1 MKLNLNE
8 DDILMLLNDITINE
22 NEFSDVD
29 LNEIEKKKSV
39 KILLVKYNLRNLKV
53 KGILLQRQLSFW

>member
-22 NEFSDVD
+22 NEFIDVD

-53 KGILLQRQLSFW
+53 KGILLQRQLSF